1 MTKGEGQRS
10 KEDPMNE
17 YPRAAVPSEVLDGEE
32 AFWGVDADSGA
43 WTLRDDSAPKERAY
57 DLEERTS
64 RFGEGVIRFA
74 KKIPHGP
81 VNNRLIDQLVGAATG
96 IGANYCEADDSVSKK
111 DFKNKIGYCRKESRE
126 TRFFLRMVAAA
137 EPDLKPEA
145 RKLWQEA
152 KELNLI
158 FSAIWRK
165 P

>member
-1 MTKGEGQRS
+1 
-10 KEDPMNE
+10 MNE
-17 YPRAAVPSEVLDGEE
+17 DQDAKLRDEVSEEE
-32 AFWGVDADSGA
+32 AAFWGDAVESSGLV
-43 WTLRDDSAPKERAY
+43 LRDEGTPARREY
-57 DLEERTS
+57 DLEERTA
-64 RFGEGVIRFA
+64 RFGEAVIHFA
-74 KKIPHGP
+74 KRIPHGP
-81 VNNRLIDQLVGAATG
+81 INNRLIDQLVGAATG

-111 DFKNKIGYCRKESRE
+111 DFKNKIGYCRKESLE

-165 P
+165 S

>member
-1 MTKGEGQRS
+1 
-10 KEDPMNE
+10 MNE
-17 YPRAAVPSEVLDGEE
+17 YRKASDPSDVSEEEE
-32 AFWGVDADSGA
+32 AFWGVETGSGA
-43 WTLRDDSAPKERAY
+43 WTLREESEPKERAY

-64 RFGEGVIRFA
+64 RFGESVIQFA
-74 KKIPHGP
+74 KKIPHSP

-96 IGANYCEADDSVSKK
+96 VGANYCEADDSVSKK

-137 EPDLKPEA
+137 QPDLKPEA

-158 FSAIWRK
+158 FSSIWRK

>member
-1 MTKGEGQRS
+1 MS
-10 KEDPMNE
+10 E
-17 YPRAAVPSEVLDGEE
+17 YPNTAVSSEVSDGEE

-43 WTLRDDSAPKERAY
+43 WALREEGLAKERAY

-64 RFGEGVIRFA
+64 RFGEAVIEFA
-74 KKIPHGP
+74 KKIPHSP
-81 VNNRLIDQLVGAATG
+81 INNRLIDQLVGAATG

-165 P
+165 L